1 MDPSANRNYDFIDG
15 LRGLAILM
23 VLVCHSIYAKE
34 HDSPAWRFLLNFTGT
49 LGGLT
54 CSSRFPDF

>member
-15 LRGLAILM
+15 LHGLAILM

-49 LGGLT
+49 LGG
-54 CSSRFPDF
+54 